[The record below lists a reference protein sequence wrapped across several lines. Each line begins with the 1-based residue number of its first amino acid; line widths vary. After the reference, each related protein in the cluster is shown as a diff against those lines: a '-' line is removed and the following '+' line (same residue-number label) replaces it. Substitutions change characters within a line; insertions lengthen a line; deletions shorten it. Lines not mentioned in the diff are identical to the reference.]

1 MDTKA
6 LRQKILD
13 LAIHGKL
20 VPQDPNDEPASVL
33 LERIKAEKERL
44 IKEGKIKR
52 SKKSAKTSDTPHYP
66 YLLPNGWEW
75 CNLEDIVC
83 ELKYGTSEKSLSVGK
98 IAVLR
103 MGNITNVGT
112 IDYSNLV
119 YSSNNEDIKL
129 YSLEKDD
136 LLFNRTNSSEWVG
149 KTAIYKKEQPAIYAG
164 YLIRIRPILI
174 FSDYLNT
181 VMNSSYYRNWC
192 YNVKTDAV
200 NQSNI
205 NAQKLSQLMIPIP
218 PLKEQERIVVE
229 VTKWISLIDTI
240 KNSKEDLQ
248 TTIKQA
254 KSKILNLAIHGK
266 LVPQDPNDEPA
277 IELLKRINP
286 DFTPCD
292 NGHYSS
298 MIANGYYDYTN
309 TNPRNGYVSGTNHQN
324 PSLIINGGTF
334 AGGLNT
340 IKNDDGAQLVINDGT
355 FTNMSQATV
364 QNHHVA
370 EIKGGTFNTT
380 GSAQY
385 VVDNEGHNGAAN
397 DLGQMTISGGTL
409 NGKIY
414 VVGAGASLAVT
425 GGTFSDPSAL
435 AYLGDNADI
444 TVKLDTDTRLAKT
457 MIVEKGA
464 ATIDLN
470 NHRLTADASATIKIK
485 ENGDDVV
492 VAVAVKDGAKVMVKN
507 GNIGD
512 SSNKLSYGVYAFG
525 KADVTLNNVG
535 FSEMVIYAYNGAG
548 KLAATDCI
556 FKGWLSGWHHGGTF
570 AGCTFT
576 IGKAWYP
583 AAICYGS
590 TTFTNC
596 KFFKNEVDADVY
608 DDDNKADS
616 DGYYRCCYVVAQ
628 CNPSNSIG
636 FTNCK
641 FIDESNTETGSV
653 AIDNHPFHACGWG
666 NGTAANYNVTVDN
679 AVVTSQ
685 CSDKTKTSNEN
696 K

>member
-52 SKKSAKTSDTPHYP
+52 SKKSAKTSDTPHYENVP
-66 YLLPNGWEW
+66 FEVPESWVW
-75 CNLEDIVC
+75 CRLDDIVC
-83 ELKYGTSEKSLSVGK
+83 ELKYGTSEKSSSVGK

-119 YSSNNEDIKL
+119 YSSNDEDIEQ
-129 YSLEKDD
+129 YSLEKND

-149 KTAIYKKEQPAIYAG
+149 KTAIYKEEQPAIYAG
-164 YLIRIRPILI
+164 YLIRIKPLLI
-174 FSDYLNT
+174 SPDYLNT
-181 VMNSSYYRNWC
+181 VMNSGYYRDWC
-192 YNVKTDAV
+192 YDVKTDAV

-218 PLKEQERIVVE
+218 PLKEQERIVAE
-229 VTKWISLIDTI
+229 MDKWISLIDI
-240 KNSKEDLQ
+240 VKNGKGDLL
-248 TTIKQA
+248 TVIKQA
-254 KSKILNLAIHGK
+254 KSKILDLAIHGK
-266 LVPQDPNDEPA
+266 LVPQDPNDEPP

-435 AYLGDNADI
+435 LYLSGNANVKIRLNGDATCNGF
-444 TVKLDTDTRLAKT
+444 KT
-457 MIVEKGA
+457 QSGQSVEL
-464 ATIDLN
+464 DLN
-470 NHRLTADASATIKIK
+470 NHVLTLAKPTVGSAGTETNSCQLLK
-485 ENGDDVV
+485 GSTVT
-492 VAVAVKDGAKVMVKN
+492 MKN
-507 GNIGD
+507 GTLASDNDKIMIQNYCNLTLDAMTVKGLNALYVLSNNCGNILI
-512 SSNKLSYGVYAFG
+512 SNTTINAGIGAYAF
-525 KADVTLNNVG
+525 DVCGYSTYTDGVKVTVKGTSIINGNVELSKSTGNTEPMELNI
-535 FSEMVIYAYNGAG
+535 E
-548 KLAATDCI
+548 
-556 FKGWLSGWHHGGTF
+556 GGTF
-570 AGCTFT
+570 NGNLVVDSS
-576 IGKAWYP
+576 I
-583 AAICYGS
+583 
-590 TTFTNC
+590 TN
-596 KFFKNEVDADVY
+596 A
-608 DDDNKADS
+608 S
-616 DGYYRCCYVVAQ
+616 
-628 CNPSNSIG
+628 SI
-636 FTNCK
+636 
-641 FIDESNTETGSV
+641 I
-653 AIDNHPFHACGWG
+653 
-666 NGTAANYNVTVDN
+666 NVTGTPSFKGTGWD
-679 AVVTSQ
+679 SY
-685 CSDKTKTSNEN
+685 KK
-696 K
+696 

>member
-1 MDTKA
+1 MKD
-6 LRQKILD
+6 
-13 LAIHGKL
+13 
-20 VPQDPNDEPASVL
+20 
-33 LERIKAEKERL
+33 
-44 IKEGKIKR
+44 
-52 SKKSAKTSDTPHYP
+52 SD
-66 YLLPNGWEW
+66 
-75 CNLEDIVC
+75 
-83 ELKYGTSEKSLSVGK
+83 
-98 IAVLR
+98 
-103 MGNITNVGT
+103 
-112 IDYSNLV
+112 
-119 YSSNNEDIKL
+119 
-129 YSLEKDD
+129 
-136 LLFNRTNSSEWVG
+136 
-149 KTAIYKKEQPAIYAG
+149 
-164 YLIRIRPILI
+164 
-174 FSDYLNT
+174 
-181 VMNSSYYRNWC
+181 
-192 YNVKTDAV
+192 
-200 NQSNI
+200 
-205 NAQKLSQLMIPIP
+205 
-218 PLKEQERIVVE
+218 
-229 VTKWISLIDTI
+229 
-240 KNSKEDLQ
+240 
-248 TTIKQA
+248 
-254 KSKILNLAIHGK
+254 
-266 LVPQDPNDEPA
+266 
-277 IELLKRINP
+277 
-286 DFTPCD
+286 
-292 NGHYSS
+292 
-298 MIANGYYDYTN
+298 DYTN

-385 VVDNEGHNGAAN
+385 VVDNEGHSGAAN

-444 TVKLDTDTRLAKT
+444 TVKLDTDTRLTKT

-556 FKGWLSGWHHGGTF
+556 FKGWLSGWHHGGAF

-608 DDDNKADS
+608 DDSNKADS

>member
-52 SKKSAKTSDTPHYP
+52 SKKSAKTSDTPHYENVP
-66 YLLPNGWEW
+66 FEVPESWVW
-75 CNLEDIVC
+75 CRLDDIVC
-83 ELKYGTSEKSLSVGK
+83 ELKYGTSEKSSSVGK

-119 YSSNNEDIKL
+119 YSSNDEDIEQ
-129 YSLEKDD
+129 YSLEKND

-149 KTAIYKKEQPAIYAG
+149 KTAIYKEEQPAIYAG
-164 YLIRIRPILI
+164 YLIRIKPLLI
-174 FSDYLNT
+174 SPDYLNT
-181 VMNSSYYRNWC
+181 VMNSGYYRDWC
-192 YNVKTDAV
+192 YDVKTDAV

-218 PLKEQERIVVE
+218 PLKEQERIVAE
-229 VTKWISLIDTI
+229 MDKWISLIDI
-240 KNSKEDLQ
+240 VKNGKGDLL
-248 TTIKQA
+248 TVIKQA
-254 KSKILNLAIHGK
+254 KSKILDLAIHGQ
-266 LVPQDPNDEPA
+266 LVPQDPNDEPP

-435 AYLGDNADI
+435 LYLSGNANVKIRLNGDATCNGF
-444 TVKLDTDTRLAKT
+444 KT
-457 MIVEKGA
+457 QSGQSVEL
-464 ATIDLN
+464 DLN
-470 NHRLTADASATIKIK
+470 NHVLTLAKPTVGSAGTETNSCQLLK
-485 ENGDDVV
+485 GSTVT
-492 VAVAVKDGAKVMVKN
+492 MKN
-507 GNIGD
+507 GTLASDNDKIMIQNYCNLTLDAMTVRGLNALYVLSNNCGNILINNTTINAGT
-512 SSNKLSYGVYAFG
+512 GAYAF
-525 KADVTLNNVG
+525 DVCG
-535 FSEMVIYAYNGAG
+535 FSTYTDGVKVTVKGTSIINGNVE
-548 KLAATDCI
+548 
-556 FKGWLSGWHHGGTF
+556 LSKSTGNTEPMELNIEGGTF
-570 AGCTFT
+570 SG
-576 IGKAWYP
+576 
-583 AAICYGS
+583 
-590 TTFTNC
+590 NLV
-596 KFFKNEVDADVY
+596 VD
-608 DDDNKADS
+608 S
-616 DGYYRCCYVVAQ
+616 
-628 CNPSNSIG
+628 SI
-636 FTNCK
+636 TDASS
-641 FIDESNTETGSV
+641 I
-653 AIDNHPFHACGWG
+653 I
-666 NGTAANYNVTVDN
+666 NVTGTPSFTGTGWD
-679 AVVTSQ
+679 SY
-685 CSDKTKTSNEN
+685 KK
-696 K
+696 

>member
-1 MDTKA
+1 
-6 LRQKILD
+6 
-13 LAIHGKL
+13 
-20 VPQDPNDEPASVL
+20 
-33 LERIKAEKERL
+33 
-44 IKEGKIKR
+44 
-52 SKKSAKTSDTPHYP
+52 
-66 YLLPNGWEW
+66 
-75 CNLEDIVC
+75 
-83 ELKYGTSEKSLSVGK
+83 
-98 IAVLR
+98 
-103 MGNITNVGT
+103 
-112 IDYSNLV
+112 
-119 YSSNNEDIKL
+119 
-129 YSLEKDD
+129 
-136 LLFNRTNSSEWVG
+136 
-149 KTAIYKKEQPAIYAG
+149 
-164 YLIRIRPILI
+164 
-174 FSDYLNT
+174 
-181 VMNSSYYRNWC
+181 
-192 YNVKTDAV
+192 
-200 NQSNI
+200 
-205 NAQKLSQLMIPIP
+205 
-218 PLKEQERIVVE
+218 
-229 VTKWISLIDTI
+229 
-240 KNSKEDLQ
+240 
-248 TTIKQA
+248 
-254 KSKILNLAIHGK
+254 
-266 LVPQDPNDEPA
+266 
-277 IELLKRINP
+277 
-286 DFTPCD
+286 
-292 NGHYSS
+292 
-298 MIANGYYDYTN
+298 
-309 TNPRNGYVSGTNHQN
+309 
-324 PSLIINGGTF
+324 
-334 AGGLNT
+334 
-340 IKNDDGAQLVINDGT
+340 
-355 FTNMSQATV
+355 MSQATV

-556 FKGWLSGWHHGGTF
+556 FKGWLSGWHHGGAF